1 MSFVKY
7 ELNSMYRIQT
17 KNNNQLYTGF
27 IVEQD
32 ETHIKV
38 KTIKSEEV
46 ILLREDILK
55 AKKWT

>member
-1 MSFVKY
+1 
-7 ELNSMYRIQT
+7 MYRIQT